1 MNDAKKTL
9 KQALSFALVVVLIVA
24 TLFGLDVPYE
34 IEDVATDFEETEVA
48 ETIVADEQTNEESTH
63 STEATTEKE
72 VDEVAPSTDEV
83 ETQSP
88 QETAPTE
95 DEAVKDAVSSESGE
109 VADTTE
115 PQPVATEG
123 DVQNA

>member
-24 TLFGLDVPYE
+24 TLFGLDVPYG
-34 IEDVATDFEETEVA
+34 IEDVATDFEETEVTD
-48 ETIVADEQTNEESTH
+48 TIVADEQTNEEPTP

-83 ETQSP
+83 ETQP

-95 DEAVKDAVSSESGE
+95 DVTTEDAASSESVD
-109 VADTTE
+109 VAETTE
-115 PQPVATEG
+115 PQPDATEG

>member
-48 ETIVADEQTNEESTH
+48 ETIVADEQTNEEPTP

-72 VDEVAPSTDEV
+72 VDVVAPSTDEV